1 MDEKI
6 YTFNLQT
13 DGVNDT
19 TAKFFLDASNGDL
32 KAAVNAFFGASHPS
46 FSPRSPI
53 PNNGPRR

>member
-32 KAAVNAFFGASHPS
+32 KAAVSAFFGAPRPS
-46 FSPRSPI
+46 FSAEISHP
-53 PNNGPRR
+53 